1 LSSPPDASGQ
11 ITSWAKKESIGM
23 TKFLTSSIGKKTVM
37 ALSGGFLIL
46 FLLEHLYTN
55 ISIFYGDGGAS
66 FNEASHSMVHML
78 LIRIIEVILFLAII
92 IHVAQA
98 LILTSDN
105 AKARPIKYEVN
116 GTNQTSSWISRNMGF
131 TGSIIFFFL
140 IVHLY
145 NFFVPY
151 RITGTVGGEGATS
164 VANRVAEALG
174 NPVYASLYLISVI
187 FLALH
192 LSHAVHSACH
202 TLGLDNKKYF
212 PILEK
217 ASIGF
222 AILMGVGFAS
232 FPILFYGAK
241 IMGKDL
247 LNWGM

>member
-1 LSSPPDASGQ
+1 
-11 ITSWAKKESIGM
+11 M

-55 ISIFYGDGGAS
+55 LTIYFGDGGAS
-66 FNEASHSMVHML
+66 FNEASHSMVRMII
-78 LIRIIEVILFLAII
+78 IRIIEIILFLAII

-98 LILTSDN
+98 LILTRENSM
-105 AKARPIKYEVN
+105 ARPIKYAVN
-116 GTNQTSSWISRNMGF
+116 GANETSSWISRNMGF
-131 TGSIIFFFL
+131 TGSVIFFF
-140 IVHLY
+140 IVVHLY

-151 RITGTVGGEGATS
+151 RITGTVGGDGANS
-164 VANRVAEALG
+164 VANDVAGALG
-174 NPVYASLYLISVI
+174 NPIYAALYLVSVI

-222 AILMGVGFAS
+222 AILMGVGFGS

-247 LNWGM
+247 LNWAM